1 MAHRPERR
9 QHARIPAAYQ
19 YFITLEGKTRTGRIR
34 DVTPFGLSILSEQ
47 PVSPGQEL
55 DVKLFIPDVN
65 LKIEARGE
73 VVYCIEDPHQTES
86 SPRYLAGIKVVEGTL
101 EDLSLID
108 PKKRISRHTP
118 SHTVTI
124 NAEAKRCYELLAE
137 FERYPEWA
145 SGVLEAKVL
154 DTLPD
159 GRGRRVEFVHN
170 FFLRK
175 VTYVL
180 DYVYDDEACLL
191 SWVSAGG
198 DEDILNISGSYAF
211 VSKGPNVT
219 AATYELYITLSI
231 IPSKYLVQYIT
242 NILMLKEMKNFKNFV
257 EKNAR

>member
-1 MAHRPERR
+1 MVHRPERR
-9 QHARIPAAYQ
+9 QHARIPADYQ
-19 YFITLEGKTRTGRIR
+19 YFITVEGRTRTGRTR
-34 DVTPFGLSILSEQ
+34 DVTPFGVSILSESAL
-47 PVSPGQEL
+47 SPGLEL

-86 SPRYLAGIKVVEGTL
+86 SARYLAGIKVVEGTL

-118 SHTVTI
+118 SHTITI
-124 NAEAKRCYELLAE
+124 NADAKRCYELLAE

-145 SGVLEAKVL
+145 GGVLEAQVI

-175 VTYVL
+175 VNYVL
-180 DYVYDDEACLL
+180 DYVYDDQAKIL

-198 DEDILNISGSYAF
+198 DEDILNISGNYAF
-211 VSKGPNVT
+211 VSKGPNLT

-231 IPSKYLVQYIT
+231 IPSKYLVQYVT